1 MTERIENGF
10 KLVLEVNRVES
21 FYNLVCFTL
30 GKLLGTPVGFFFLID
45 SFIALQ
51 EQVLQDLVS
60 WRKRLHPG
68 FFSLAVGYIHSLSGG
83 L

>member
-30 GKLLGTPVGFFFLID
+30 GKLLGHLWDFFFLID

-51 EQVLQDLVS
+51 EQVLLDLVS

-68 FFSLAVGYIHSLSGG
+68 LFSVSLVASD
-83 L
+83 

>member
-30 GKLLGTPVGFFFLID
+30 GKLLGHLWDFFLID

>member
-30 GKLLGTPVGFFFLID
+30 GKLLGHLWDFF
-45 SFIALQ
+45 
-51 EQVLQDLVS
+51 
-60 WRKRLHPG
+60 
-68 FFSLAVGYIHSLSGG
+68 
-83 L
+83 